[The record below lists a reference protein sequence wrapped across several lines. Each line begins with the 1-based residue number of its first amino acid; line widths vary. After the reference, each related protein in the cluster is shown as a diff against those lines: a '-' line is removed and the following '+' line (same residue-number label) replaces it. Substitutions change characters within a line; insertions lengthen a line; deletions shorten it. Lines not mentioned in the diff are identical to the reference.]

1 MFREHIVLQ
10 INARLHL
17 AELALMRLSSPEM
30 STLAS
35 LIGATTSDA
44 SDPRCPGLT
53 CAGLAEIEGSEE
65 AGEKCLMV
73 PTIADKARIVAARL
87 GRSAAK
93 AAQRAAYDAMQVDQ
107 SSGGGDI

>member
-1 MFREHIVLQ
+1 MQWDSAMFREHIVLQ

-65 AGEKCLMV
+65 AGEKCLMSWCV
-73 PTIADKARIVAARL
+73 LFYFIV
-87 GRSAAK
+87 
-93 AAQRAAYDAMQVDQ
+93 
-107 SSGGGDI
+107 